1 MDFGDWLGSVWFA
14 LLCGV
19 VGYVLGH
26 VMPIAKPRR

>member
-19 VGYVLGH
+19 VGYGLG
-26 VMPIAKPRR
+26 MFLPLRKKQ